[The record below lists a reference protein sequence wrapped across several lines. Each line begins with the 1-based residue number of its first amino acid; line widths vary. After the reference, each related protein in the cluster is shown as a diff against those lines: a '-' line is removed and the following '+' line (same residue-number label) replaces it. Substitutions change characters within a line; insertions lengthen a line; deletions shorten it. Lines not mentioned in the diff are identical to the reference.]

1 MYKYISIFFMS
12 KHYENGLERAVI
24 PQRPQVHRD
33 VESVTEPVVRPSID
47 RLALSAVRDFQAE
60 ILDGREPV
68 LEGKQHKYAVQKL
81 LGEGGMGQ
89 VWQAQREDGMQVV
102 IKIIKPELAR
112 LNDNG
117 LHERFIQ
124 EGLVLEEIDSRHFPG
139 FLEVDEACTVIVM
152 ESVEGQPVINEIH
165 ANTIDVMDA
174 AIIGAEVA
182 DGMAHAHSKGFV
194 HRDLKPENIMVT
206 PDRSRVTILDF
217 GIAYL
222 FSWKREKK
230 RRGTRNRIT
239 IDDAALGTPQYMA
252 PEIFTGQEGDI
263 NAPADVFSLGVVLY
277 EILSKGHVPYPYD
290 TVNANGQQKF
300 LQILTKVLDEKYVYT
315 KLEKLNPTLPVA
327 LTALVDRMLQRN
339 PAQRPTM
346 EQVRDTLRDFLR
358 DYAQVE
364 DESDV
369 GGSAAVQ
376 LAA

>member
-1 MYKYISIFFMS
+1 MS
-12 KHYENGLERAVI
+12 GKPRAKKSYEAIAVPGEHVAI
-24 PQRPQVHRD
+24 NRLP
-33 VESVTEPVVRPSID
+33 TE
-47 RLALSAVRDFQAE
+47 AVRDFKAE
-60 ILDGREPV
+60 ILEGREPI
-68 LEGKQHKYAVQKL
+68 LEGKQHQYTVQKL

-89 VWQAQREDGMQVV
+89 VWQAQREDGTLVV
-102 IKIIKPELAR
+102 IKIMKPGLAL

-117 LHERFIQ
+117 LRERFIQ

-139 FLEVDEACTVIVM
+139 FYEVDEACTVIVM
-152 ESVEGQPVINEIH
+152 ESVEGQPILNEIYSD
-165 ANTIDVMDA
+165 TIDVMDA

-206 PDRSRVTILDF
+206 ADRSRVTILDF

-222 FSWKREKK
+222 LSWKREHK

-277 EILSKGHVPYPYD
+277 EILSKGQVPYSYD
-290 TVNANGQQKF
+290 TVDANGQQKF

-315 KLEKLNPTLPVA
+315 KLEKINPALPAA
-327 LTALVDRMLQRN
+327 LTNLVDRMLLRN

-346 EQVRDTLRDFLR
+346 EQARDTLRDFLR
-358 DYAQVE
+358 DYAQAQ
-364 DESDV
+364 DESSV
-369 GGSAAVQ
+369 GNNEAMQRAA
-376 LAA
+376 